1 MITYVVANS
10 LQSSCVIINL
20 TSSIFLC
27 SIYSIMEGEESLK
40 KFSPEILVQG
50 LSSENSA
57 SLLPHVILFHGTS
70 DCSIPSDA
78 RFVRFSFRK
87 ILYLLECPF
96 CAKFVLRVVVF
107 KSDMVHVCKQY

>member
-96 CAKFVLRVVVF
+96 CAMFVLRVVVF